1 MKTKLLVKMKRA
13 LIGFSLVSILSVWHI
28 SRKNN
33 KQCEKS
39 MRLEAKATPTTQSNS
54 VTENYASNFTS
65 PNLKVLVMAIN
76 PRSGSSYLSEMLTL
90 GTNAAL
96 FFEPLRYLH
105 EEVPK
110 NTNATISKL
119 RRMKMRRR
127 MNGPK
132 KVKEFVSLR

>member
-13 LIGFSLVSILSVWHI
+13 LIGFSLVSILSLWHI

-39 MRLEAKATPTTQSNS
+39 MELEAKESTTESNS
-54 VTENYASNFTS
+54 VTEDYTSNISS
-65 PNLKVLVMAIN
+65 PNLNVLVMAIN

-90 GTNAAL
+90 GKNAAL

-119 RRMKMRRR
+119 RRVKIRRR
-127 MNGPK
+127 MKGPK